1 MLGTYCFSDVELDEA
16 RFELR
21 RHGTP
26 VAVQPKVLRLLMY
39 LVKHRS
45 RAVPSDE
52 LLAEL
57 WRGETVCRG
66 SLKRAVRL
74 ARRALGD
81 DGEQQSRIRTVRT
94 YGYQFV
100 APVAWSTGAPAR
112 LAVVAHEGTSKA
124 RGRTDDK
131 RPVRALGV
139 ATCGA

>member
-1 MLGTYCFSDVELDEA
+1 MFGTYFFSDAELDEA

-21 RHGTP
+21 RRGAP
-26 VAVQPKVLRLLMY
+26 IAVQPKVMRLLIY
-39 LVKHRS
+39 LVQHRN
-45 RAVPSDE
+45 RVVPGDE

-81 DGEQQSRIRTVRT
+81 DGEQQSRIRTVRK

-100 APVAWSTGAPAR
+100 APVAWSTVAPAAAPR
-112 LAVVAHEGTSKA
+112 LAI
-124 RGRTDDK
+124 
-131 RPVRALGV
+131 
-139 ATCGA
+139 